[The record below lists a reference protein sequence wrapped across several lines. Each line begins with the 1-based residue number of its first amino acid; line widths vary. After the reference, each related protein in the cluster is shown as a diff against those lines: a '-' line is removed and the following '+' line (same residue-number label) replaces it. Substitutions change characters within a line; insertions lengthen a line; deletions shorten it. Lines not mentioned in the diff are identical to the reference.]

1 MRRGRFLL
9 LSLLTLHGAIST
21 GRADAAV
28 ATDAAGLE
36 KSFTEIAD
44 KVGPAVVSVV
54 ASYTVVHRYTWGDEF
69 MDEFFKQFFEG
80 PGQQYEQRQPV
91 VSAGSGVIVN
101 ADGTILTNAHVI
113 GRARTIMVKT
123 LDQKEYKAKLV
134 GKDDDTD
141 LAVLKIVPEGK
152 IAWAALGDSDAI
164 KPGQWSIAIGNP
176 FGLENTMTVGV
187 ISAKGRKLDE
197 AQGGRTA
204 RFTGFIQTDASINR
218 GNSGGPLLNLRGEVI
233 GINSMIFSPSGGS
246 VGIGFAI
253 PVNLAKTI
261 MEGLIKEGKIV
272 RPQLGVAYRP
282 VDPAVAKK
290 LKLAGGMEVSQVLK
304 NSAAEKAG
312 IKAGDIILTVN
323 RKPLKDQD
331 DLRSVVLQ
339 QKVGDK
345 LNVEVHR
352 RGKTIPI
359 VVVLKEMTPAEPA
372 EGEKKPESGKRPG
385 ESSNW
390 LGMTA
395 EELTAE
401 MAEQLGAKDS
411 DGVIVTRVQPD
422 SRAAASGISRGDVIR
437 EIEQQPVKNLADFDA
452 IRQKA
457 GDKDDLLFLVERR
470 GATMYIVIERKAP
483 AKEKEKDAAE

>member
-1 MRRGRFLL
+1 MRRSRILL
-9 LSLLTLHGAIST
+9 LSLLTLTGAT
-21 GRADAAV
+21 LAGRALPAV

-54 ASYTVVHRYTWGDEF
+54 ASYTVVQRYTWGDEF

-80 PGQQYEQRQPV
+80 PHPQYEQRQPV

-101 ADGTILTNAHVI
+101 ADGTILTNAHVL
-113 GRARTIMVKT
+113 GRAKNIMVK
-123 LDQKEYKAKLV
+123 LLNQKEYKAKLV

-141 LAVLKIVPEGK
+141 LAVIKIAPEGK
-152 IAWAALGDSDAI
+152 IAWAALGDSDEI
-164 KPGQWSIAIGNP
+164 KPGQWAVAIGNP

-197 AQGGRTA
+197 MQGGRTA

-218 GNSGGPLLNLRGEVI
+218 GNSGGPLLNLKGEVI

-261 MEGLIKEGKIV
+261 MESLVKDGKIV

-290 LKLAGGMEVSQVLK
+290 LKLTGGMEVSQVMK

-312 IKAGDIILTVN
+312 VKPGDIIVTVN

-339 QKVGDK
+339 QKVGDR
-345 LNVEVHR
+345 LALEVFR
-352 RGKTIPI
+352 KGKTVPI
-359 VVVLKEMTPAEPA
+359 VVVLKEMAPAEPA
-372 EGEKKPESGKRPG
+372 EGDKKSDSGKRPG

-390 LGMTA
+390 LGMTV

-401 MAEQLGAKDS
+401 MAEQLGARDAE
-411 DGVIVTRVQPD
+411 GVIVTRVQPE
-422 SRAAASGISRGDVIR
+422 SRAAASGITRGDILR
-437 EIEQQPVKNLADFDA
+437 EVEQQTVRNLAEFDA
-452 IRQKA
+452 ARQKA
-457 GDKDDLLFLVERR
+457 GDKDDLLLLVERR
-470 GATMYIVIERKAP
+470 GATMYIVVEKKPA
-483 AKEKEKDAAE
+483 AKEKGSDE